1 MKKPRNIIIIYLNTY
16 NKCLKTTKVDGITVK
31 KCRVYKQII

>member
-1 MKKPRNIIIIYLNTY
+1 MKHPRNIIIIYLNTY
-16 NKCLKTTKVDGITVK
+16 NKCLKTTKVDKKKKK